1 MKKVHLGIIGCGGMS
16 RQHGRI
22 YAAQVPEVE
31 IVGLCDTHTENL
43 DRYQREVFDPVKKKP
58 PTFTDYQDMLA
69 KVKLDAV
76 LIVTPHNQHFEQ
88 VTDSLNAGCHVLVE
102 KPMVVKV
109 EHARKLIKHAA
120 EAKRVLSVAFPGT
133 FSPEFQYIQGLLKSG
148 AIGEV
153 IAADAFVAQAW
164 KRATKGTWR
173 QDPEAAGGGQAYD
186 SGAHVFNA
194 LLYLTNLRPKEVFA
208 WMDNRGAP
216 VDITG
221 SMSIR
226 YENGALGTALINGD
240 SVVGWEEGVRISTTG
255 GEFLT
260 GVHGGRLQQW
270 DADGKLKKYPPVPPV
285 PSLQQ
290 WFIDCVLGKAEDP
303 APAIWGLRQALLMEA
318 LYESA
323 KTGRPAKVQAE

>member
-1 MKKVHLGIIGCGGMS
+1 MNKVRLGIIGCGSMS
-16 RQHGRI
+16 RYHGRV
-22 YAAQVPEVE
+22 YTTQVPEAEV
-31 IVGLCDTHTENL
+31 VALCDTHKDNL
-43 DRYQREVFDPVKKKP
+43 DRYQREVFDPIKKKP
-58 PTFTDYQDMLA
+58 PTFADYKNMLA
-69 KVKLDAV
+69 EVELDAV

-88 VTDSLNAGCHVLVE
+88 VSAALDVGCHVFVE
-102 KPMVVKV
+102 KPMVVNV
-109 EHARKLIKHAA
+109 EHARQLIKHAA
-120 EAKRVLSVAFPGT
+120 KAKRVLSVAFPGT
-133 FSPEFQYIQGLLKSG
+133 FSPEFQYIHALLKSG

-194 LLYLTNLRPKEVFA
+194 LLYLTDLRPREVFA
-208 WMDNRGAP
+208 WTDNRGAP

-221 SMSIR
+221 SVSIR

-270 DADGKLKKYPPVPPV
+270 GADGKLIRYPAVPTV
-285 PSLQQ
+285 PTLQR

-318 LYESA
+318 IYESA
-323 KTGRPAKVQAE
+323 RTGQPAKVGAE